1 MSKITDWIL
10 EQEANGEIVFNE
22 KENLYEPRNK
32 ARCEHGCTFPRT
44 ANGNNTIRS
53 DVSEGR
59 GGYSR
64 YSRRGSQ
71 TFERRKKR
79 LQTLAR
85 SIWGR
90 KRKGI
95 LHW

>member
-10 EQEANGEIVFNE
+10 EQESMGEIVFNE
-22 KENLYEPRNK
+22 QENSYEPRNK
-32 ARCEHGCTFPRT
+32 ARCEHGRT
-44 ANGNNTIRS
+44 STRTTDGKDTIRG

-59 GGYSR
+59 SGYSGDR
-64 YSRRGSQ
+64 RRGGQ
-71 TFERRKKR
+71 TLERRKKR

-90 KRKGI
+90 KREGI